1 MKPTNL
7 IELCARLIGWSLALV
22 IPAAGLPAT
31 VTLDNLSQ
39 TYNGGG
45 KTPSV
50 VTEPAG
56 LGVSWRFVDPT
67 AGPPQPV
74 TETVF
79 RNVPNTL
86 ALSYS
91 SIGFSATS
99 TWGLGDYVQV
109 AGTAR
114 NLESVDVV
122 MVTWAKAANY
132 PVEAAA
138 DASGWRHPI
147 TLRIYDMNASGV
159 LGYKGEITREIFVP
173 WRPLTLP
180 NGSSYPYKGYAF
192 AAHFDFSSGLVLPER
207 PVIMVAYDTQ
217 SAGFEPI
224 GSPGPYNELNVALG
238 GSPTIGSDMNSSG
251 VLWVRSAS
259 IWTYPAVDVPGSPM
273 FTVKTNR
280 IPEPGTAEPPVDA
293 GSWQATATITAPG
306 YEGSATGTLVIGKAA
321 ATITLGNLTAV
332 CDGSAK
338 PVSVTTEP
346 AGLTVAVTYDG
357 AQEAPQAK
365 GKYVVSAVVEDTNYH
380 GTNTGELWLGNNLAS
395 WLNAWVVNGNID
407 AGATGDNDDPDGDGL
422 SNMLE
427 YGLGLDPSSATPNLP
442 GEGAPQV
449 AYDNGQLSLIYRKN
463 LTATDLE
470 FKVESTTRLGGAEAW
485 SVAATAD
492 TVIASEGLVQTI
504 RATLAVDPG
513 DTQRFVRLRVVRR

>member
-1 MKPTNL
+1 MQPINL
-7 IELCARLIGWSLALV
+7 IELCAWLIGGSLTLV

-31 VTLDNLSQ
+31 VTLDNLAQ

-67 AGPPQPV
+67 AGPPQRV
-74 TETVF
+74 SETVF

-86 ALSYS
+86 AYSYT
-91 SIGFSATS
+91 SIGFSAQQ

-122 MVTWAKAANY
+122 MVTWAKAAKY

-138 DASGWRHPI
+138 DASGWRHPV

-159 LGYKGEITREIFVP
+159 LGYKGEVTQEIFVP

-180 NGSSYPYKGYAF
+180 NGSAYPFSGYAF
-192 AAHFDFSSGLVLPER
+192 AAHFDFPSGLVLPER
-207 PVIMVAYDTQ
+207 PVIMVAYNTQ
-217 SAGFEPI
+217 NAGFEPI
-224 GSPGPYNELNVALG
+224 GSPGPYDELNVALG
-238 GSPTIGSDMNSSG
+238 GSPTIGSDMNSAG
-251 VLWVRSAS
+251 LLWVRNATT
-259 IWTYPAVDVPGSPM
+259 WTYPAVDVPGSPM

-280 IPEPGTAEPPVDA
+280 IPEPGSAEPPVNA
-293 GSWQATATITAPG
+293 GSWQATATINEPG

-321 ATITLGNLTAV
+321 ASVTFSDLTAV
-332 CDGSAK
+332 CDGTAK

-346 AGLTVAVTYDG
+346 AGLTVTVTYDG
-357 AQEAPQAK
+357 ALEAPLAK
-365 GKYVVSAVVEDTNYH
+365 GKYVVSGVVEDANYH

-395 WLNAWVVNGNID
+395 WLNAWVVNGNI
-407 AGATGDNDDPDGDGL
+407 AVTATGDNDDPDGDGL

-427 YGLGLDPSSATPNLP
+427 YALALDPSSATPNLP

-449 AYDNGQLSLIYRKN
+449 AYGNGQLSLIYRKN

-470 FKVESTTRLGGAEAW
+470 FKVETTTRLDGAAAW

-492 TVIASEGLVQTI
+492 TVLASEGLVQTI
-504 RATLAVDPG
+504 RATFAVAPG